1 MFERMRLKEYLVRVF
16 SFLVVLMVVN
26 SVFGILNTLS
36 INNNN
41 KLYNG
46 YVAEHTRIETT
57 LIGINST
64 ARALRDVFLLESE
77 QANNQDLSGLENNI
91 TRVSEDIDK
100 INDFYV
106 ANDLDTTTINLYIQE
121 FNNWKDVVDTIIGEM
136 NANNKAYATQL
147 LIEQCT
153 PTINKLEAIGIDLN
167 EEIGLAMDEIV
178 NSNSRIVMI
187 SIIISVVLFIISGMI
202 SFYIIKKTLSNITS
216 PINKIKHAM
225 TELEQG
231 NLGIQVDYNGKNEL
245 GELSHTINN
254 TVKQLKE
261 YIDIIDEG
269 MAEFSQNNFSEECP
283 IQFKGDF
290 KKIQV
295 SIDTFRHN
303 ITETLKNIGVATT
316 EVNQVIE
323 QFAAGSQQ
331 LAEGSVE
338 QANSISELNSAIDN
352 MMLKIADTTANTK
365 LTNQLG
371 QDSKYIIEKN
381 NQEIQNVKAAI
392 DGIVKGTNEISTIMD
407 TLSGISQ
414 QTNLLALN
422 AAIEAARAGE
432 YGNGFAVVANEI
444 RELANKSSESSNEVT
459 TLIKNTLESVE
470 VGKVTI
476 NSTIESFIE
485 LVNKLNN
492 IIEFI
497 EGIADASV
505 EQDTVAKEISES
517 VNQISKVVELNAQ
530 TTQDSAATSQE
541 ISAQASYM
549 TDLVGQFRL
558 ANK

>member
-1 MFERMRLKEYLVRVF
+1 
-16 SFLVVLMVVN
+16 
-26 SVFGILNTLS
+26 
-36 INNNN
+36 
-41 KLYNG
+41 
-46 YVAEHTRIETT
+46 
-57 LIGINST
+57 
-64 ARALRDVFLLESE
+64 
-77 QANNQDLSGLENNI
+77 
-91 TRVSEDIDK
+91 
-100 INDFYV
+100 
-106 ANDLDTTTINLYIQE
+106 
-121 FNNWKDVVDTIIGEM
+121 
-136 NANNKAYATQL
+136 
-147 LIEQCT
+147 
-153 PTINKLEAIGIDLN
+153 
-167 EEIGLAMDEIV
+167 
-178 NSNSRIVMI
+178 
-187 SIIISVVLFIISGMI
+187 
-202 SFYIIKKTLSNITS
+202 
-216 PINKIKHAM
+216 M